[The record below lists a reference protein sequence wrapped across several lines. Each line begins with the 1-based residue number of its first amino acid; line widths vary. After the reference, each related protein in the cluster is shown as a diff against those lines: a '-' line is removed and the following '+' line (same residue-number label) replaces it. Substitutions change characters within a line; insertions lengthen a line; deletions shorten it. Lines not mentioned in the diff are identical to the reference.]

1 MVDGGTRLLGIQ
13 KALTSGS
20 VQPGDKFDVRVFVGL
35 TVPEEIAMFLLI
47 NEKQK
52 RVRTDLSVRV
62 VQGLLD
68 ESRLSEQENK
78 TLETVVPETDAWR
91 YAASRIAARLNADE
105 DSPWRERI
113 QMPNDQRTRPV
124 KLQAFWS
131 SLKDLLTDEDLQS
144 RLKAM
149 EAAGELLVDGQTTD
163 RTEFTTKVLKNFWRA
178 AADVNDRAFKE
189 PTTNVLW
196 GSIGVSGCHMAL
208 GRVVA
213 TILESGNP
221 VLSVERF
228 KSMVRESEIAEY
240 FFWFSRSG
248 SSEEAYPTDKGEAPN
263 MIGHSGY
270 LRLAKILE
278 RSWRAAL
285 HAAAVRPPASA

>member
-1 MVDGGTRLLGIQ
+1 MYLPPT
-13 KALTSGS
+13 
-20 VQPGDKFDVRVFVGL
+20 
-35 TVPEEIAMFLLI
+35 
-47 NEKQK
+47 
-52 RVRTDLSVRV
+52 
-62 VQGLLD
+62 
-68 ESRLSEQENK
+68 
-78 TLETVVPETDAWR
+78 
-91 YAASRIAARLNADE
+91 
-105 DSPWRERI
+105 
-113 QMPNDQRTRPV
+113 
-124 KLQAFWS
+124 
-131 SLKDLLTDEDLQS
+131 
-144 RLKAM
+144 
-149 EAAGELLVDGQTTD
+149 ELLVDGQTTD

-270 LRLAKILE
+270 LRLAKTLE